1 MKKRERRREG
11 TKTLV
16 EEIEVKAERRKYE
29 KKIIVCLSMMICT
42 MVVES
47 SIEEKRFT
55 RLFVSNISFALNIL
69 DLSKM
74 KLLKTKH

>member
-1 MKKRERRREG
+1 M
-11 TKTLV
+11 
-16 EEIEVKAERRKYE
+16 RRK
-29 KKIIVCLSMMICT
+29 LSCALDDDMYYV
-42 MVVES
+42 VVES

-74 KLLKTKH
+74 KLLKTKY